1 MLNFEASP
9 FADLAETSQG
19 KALWNYLN
27 SEEALAC
34 LETTTFLKR
43 PALEGLQ
50 PKLLE
55 KFGDSLDEKSPTGD
69 RWRQMAGKMVRQ
81 VMEANNYTL
90 DQTGVGLRA
99 AKIPRQIRGV
109 LEEIV
114 EEQEYER
121 N

>member
-69 RWRQMAGKMVRQ
+69 RWRQMAGKMVSRAVQ
-81 VMEANNYTL
+81 KK
-90 DQTGVGLRA
+90 GLVIHSRA

-109 LEEIV
+109 LVEIV